1 MRSNRALIVVLSA
14 LFVLVPSALAQET
27 SRPTVN
33 EMMSEAQMLTQSR
46 KWDEAAE
53 KWGAITELVPSDPN
67 AAFQHA
73 YALHMGKQFDEAIPA
88 HKKAAE
94 FDAIRP
100 VALYNLACAYALTGE
115 TDQALTALEDSI
127 DAGFIDMT
135 VVEGDT
141 DLDPI
146 RDDARFKQALKR
158 IGSAPLPPQYR
169 QLLFW
174 VGEWDVYNADDQLV
188 GHNTL
193 TLADNGF
200 AIHES
205 WRSSTGSTGHSI
217 NYYHPTTGQWNQ
229 LWVSAAGDVL
239 DMSGTFSDGAMRLTG
254 TRVDRNGREFQHR
267 TTLTPL
273 DGGRVRQHI
282 EESSDGGATWKVGFD
297 AVYVPEGS
305 PAPEG
310 WADELEG

>member
-14 LFVLVPSALAQET
+14 LFVLVPSALAQDT

-33 EMMSEAQMLTQSR
+33 EMMSEAQKLSQAG

-53 KWGAITELVPSDPN
+53 QWGEITELVPSDPN

-73 YALHMGKQFDEAIPA
+73 YALHMGKRFDEAIPA
-88 HKKAAE
+88 HKRAAE

-100 VALYNLACAYALTGE
+100 VALYNLACAYALTGK
-115 TDQALTALEDSI
+115 TDQAFDALDDAI
-127 DAGFIDMT
+127 QAGFNNPQTMAGDDDLASLRSDPRYPEMMQR
-135 VVEGDT
+135 VVIST
-141 DLDPI
+141 T
-146 RDDARFKQALKR
+146 
-158 IGSAPLPPQYR
+158 PPQYR
-169 QLLFW
+169 QLDFW
-174 VGEWDVYNADDQLV
+174 VGQWDVYNRADKLV

-205 WRSSTGSTGHSI
+205 WTSSTGSTGHSI

-239 DMSGTFSDGAMRLTG
+239 DMSGTFSDGAMRFTG
-254 TRVDRNGREFQHR
+254 KRVDRNGREFQHR

-305 PAPEG
+305 PAPDG